1 MWRAPTA
8 HLSALPSQ
16 AVIVKLPRNCYTLF
30 TITSPI
36 PSQIN
41 DPATRENHLMR
52 LLHTSDWHLGQ
63 TLHDF
68 DRSYEHQ
75 RFLNWL
81 LDTLEAEQIDALLI
95 AGDVFDNPNPS
106 ADAQKQFY
114 HFLVDAK
121 RRVPQLDIAIIAGNH
136 DSAGRLEAP
145 ASLLQAF
152 GVTVVGCARNAQG
165 ELELGR
171 LIAPL
176 RNRQGDITAWCL
188 AIPFLRPGDVPK
200 VATAGDAYLEGIR
213 QLYRQ
218 ALDHALERW
227 ENGQAIIAL
236 GHCHMNGGQTSE
248 DSERRIVIGGAEA
261 LPVDL
266 FDASITYT
274 ALGHL
279 HRAQKVGGQKRVR
292 YSGSPLP
299 MSFTEID
306 YPHQVVRVDLDGGAV
321 RDITSL
327 PVPRP
332 TELLRVPAQP
342 APIDE
347 VLDRL
352 KALDL
357 PDAPLEAQPYLQ
369 VRVRLTAPE
378 PGLRAKVEAVLDK
391 KPVRL
396 ARIETTYGSHTHND
410 AADRPQSLDDL
421 ERLQPDDIFQKLYQ
435 NKYQTAPEAELL
447 LPSLNC

>member
-1 MWRAPTA
+1 
-8 HLSALPSQ
+8 
-16 AVIVKLPRNCYTLF
+16 V
-30 TITSPI
+30 
-36 PSQIN
+36 
-41 DPATRENHLMR
+41 R

-68 DRSYEHQ
+68 DRSYEHE

-81 LDTLEAEQIDALLI
+81 LDTLEGQQIDALLI

-114 HFLVDAK
+114 HFLTEAK
-121 RRVPQLDIAIIAGNH
+121 RRAPQLNIVIIAGNH

-152 GVTVVGCARNAQG
+152 NTTVVGCVTRDTQG
-165 ELELGR
+165 NLELDR

-176 RNRQGDITAWCL
+176 RNRQGDIAAWCL
-188 AIPFLRPGDVPK
+188 AVPFLRPGDVPK
-200 VATAGDAYLEGIR
+200 VATDGDAYLEGVR

-218 ALDHALERW
+218 TLDYALERW
-227 ENGQAIIAL
+227 ENGQAIVAL

-261 LPVDL
+261 LPVDT
-266 FDASITYT
+266 FAPTIAYV

-279 HRAQKVGGQKRVR
+279 HRAQQVGDQKRIR

-299 MSFTEID
+299 MSFNEIH
-306 YPHQVVRVDLDGGAV
+306 YPHQVVRVDLNGGAV
-321 RDITSL
+321 QDIRPL
-327 PVPRP
+327 RVPRP
-332 TELLRVPAQP
+332 VELLRVPQHP
-342 APIDE
+342 GPIDE
-347 VLDRL
+347 VMDQL

-357 PDAPLEAQPYLQ
+357 PDAPLPEQPYLQ
-369 VRVRLTAPE
+369 VRIQLTAPE
-378 PGLRAKVEAVLDK
+378 PGLRAKVEGALDR

-396 ARIETTYGSHTHND
+396 ARIETTYGSPTDHD
-410 AADRPQSLDDL
+410 SVDRPQSLDDL
-421 ERLQPDDIFQKLYQ
+421 GRLQPDNLFKKLYRH
-435 NKYQTAPEAELL
+435 KYQVEPNAKLLAAFSELL
-447 LPSLNC
+447 LNADQETAP